1 MNLIQHRKAI
11 PALIAGLV
19 STMVAASAS
28 AAITHNVSVGPGGSF
43 TFSPDSLTI
52 EVGDTVSWLWA
63 SSNHNV
69 ISGLPGSPTPYFFS
83 GSPDVIGN
91 TYSVLFDQPFLDA
104 NTVIDNIYDYYC
116 FPHAA
121 FGMVGSIQVIP
132 TPGAAAV
139 GLLGLAILGARRR
152 R

>member
-1 MNLIQHRKAI
+1 MNLIQHRRAI

-19 STMVAASAS
+19 STMIAVSAS
-28 AAITHNVSVGPGGSF
+28 AAITHNVIVGPGGSF
-43 TFSPDSLTI
+43 TFSPDALTI
-52 EVGDTVSWLWA
+52 DVGDTVSWIWEA
-63 SSNHNV
+63 SNHNV
-69 ISGLPGSPTPYFFS
+69 ISGLPGSPTPYFSS
-83 GSPDVIGN
+83 GSPAAIG
-91 TYSVLFDQPFLDA
+91 TSFDVLFDQPFLDA

-121 FGMVGSIQVIP
+121 FGMVGSVRVIP

-139 GLLGLAILGARRR
+139 GLIGLATLGARRR